1 MFFDRYA
8 PRIQWNGENFDI
20 ICEFLKDAIGLVE
33 FKNKTLRIYA
43 NPEQVID
50 VNLDEWIVKGT
61 NEGEYIV
68 IRQDFFKLKTR
79 KDL

>member
-1 MFFDRYA
+1 MFFDRHA
-8 PRIQWNGENFDI
+8 PRIQWNGENFDT

>member
-1 MFFDRYA
+1 MFFDRHA

-20 ICEFLKDAIGLVE
+20 ICEFLKGAIGLVE

-50 VNLDEWIVKGT
+50 INLNEWIAKT
-61 NEGEYIV
+61 PNRGEYAV
-68 IRQDFFKLKTR
+68 IRQDFFKVKI
-79 KDL
+79 